1 VDFKLALKFYL
12 ADISAHRFFQMPT
25 NCEHHLFHLYGILIR
40 SISVTS
46 VPANPIY
53 RLRASDLKTEATI
66 FLVFGLIAFT
76 CKNLFANGFWN
87 TYNASFDDIKHTYEE
102 QRKFDGVIKVNY
114 DFRDHS
120 GEGYLVDATSSTA
133 ILFTKEGFINVK
145 NSENVKSFKPVRTAI
160 TRKDLQ
166 ILINDISID
175 SFRILVRDKAIKDLK
190 IQSALPLSFSKD
202 NEPQTSTSVNLS
214 YVFNPVFRSTDV
226 DSVNT
231 DVEKDISLTKIQ
243 LEAVANAKRLFEEKK
258 SRIFKEL
265 TTAQENLSSADL
277 AIKEKA
283 IKEYP
288 QMQRAY
294 ASLQE
299 PAETTQQI
307 LIRLSYLNQ
316 KLHFRKT
323 QKISGFISY
332 ITFKN

>member
-1 VDFKLALKFYL
+1 
-12 ADISAHRFFQMPT
+12 
-25 NCEHHLFHLYGILIR
+25 
-40 SISVTS
+40 
-46 VPANPIY
+46 
-53 RLRASDLKTEATI
+53 
-66 FLVFGLIAFT
+66 
-76 CKNLFANGFWN
+76 
-87 TYNASFDDIKHTYEE
+87 
-102 QRKFDGVIKVNY
+102 
-114 DFRDHS
+114 
-120 GEGYLVDATSSTA
+120 
-133 ILFTKEGFINVK
+133 
-145 NSENVKSFKPVRTAI
+145 
-160 TRKDLQ
+160 
-166 ILINDISID
+166 
-175 SFRILVRDKAIKDLK
+175 LK

-214 YVFNPVFRSTDV
+214 WVFNPVFRSTDV

-231 DVEKDISLTKIQ
+231 DVEREISLTKIQ
-243 LEAVANAKRLFEEKK
+243 LESVANTKKLFEERK

-265 TTAQENLSSADL
+265 TIAQENLSSADL

-332 ITFKN
+332 VTFKK

>member
-1 VDFKLALKFYL
+1 MRNAG
-12 ADISAHRFFQMPT
+12 Q
-25 NCEHHLFHLYGILIR
+25 
-40 SISVTS
+40 
-46 VPANPIY
+46 
-53 RLRASDLKTEATI
+53 SDLSVKSKRFKDRGYH
-66 FLVFGLIAFT
+66 FLSVWTPLHSLVKISSPM
-76 CKNLFANGFWN
+76 
-87 TYNASFDDIKHTYEE
+87 ASGTRTTPVLMISRHTYEE

-120 GEGYLVDATSSTA
+120 GEGYLADATSSTA

-145 NSENVKSFKPVRTAI
+145 NSENVKSFKPIRTAL

-175 SFRILVRDKAIKDLK
+175 SFRILVKDKAIKDLK

-214 YVFNPVFRSTDV
+214 WVFNPVFRSTDV

-231 DVEKDISLTKIQ
+231 DVEREISLTKIQ
-243 LEAVANAKRLFEEKK
+243 LEAVANTKKLFEERK

-265 TTAQENLSSADL
+265 TIAQENLSSADL

-288 QMQRAY
+288 HMQRAY